1 MPRKATPEEAAKV
14 NEILARVTFDGSPY
28 FASNEDWKQACAYV
42 KAFSGYVP
50 NGGGCSSC
58 RFKVHDILRE
68 AVGLTVARRPVSE
81 SKAAKRIATCHECP
95 VYRKGTDS
103 CGRLIIDA
111 LSPKPVAIDGENVYP
126 CGCIVSLKAQFSTET
141 CPANRWTA

>member
-103 CGRLIIDA
+103 CGRLIMRCPIA
-111 LSPKPVAIDGENVYP
+111 QASCNRRGECLSLWLH
-126 CGCIVSLKAQFSTET
+126 CIFEGPILHRNLPSE
-141 CPANRWTA
+141 